1 MTTAQ
6 LQVLGVVVAL
16 VTIISGLGGLRLLR
30 EQSQREIRKE
40 HEEDKAAAVKAE
52 QETSA
57 REINRIRDMYIEMK
71 NDRDYWRSRAAQFES
86 RSIGRQNEGE

>member
-6 LQVLGVVVAL
+6 IQVLGIVVAI
-16 VTIISGLGGLRLLR
+16 VTIVSGLGGLRLLR

-40 HEEDKAAAVKAE
+40 HEEDKAAAVRAE
-52 QETSA
+52 QEASA

-71 NDRDYWRSRAAQFES
+71 NDRDYWRTRAGQFE
-86 RSIGRQNEGE
+86 GRPVRPNEGE